1 MDAGRRKRRDF
12 FQNIAIVL
20 LALSA
25 VFLFAQTQLY
35 TLGVN
40 AGSGYLRH
48 LAGDSGQTPDTSQ
61 AAALTSLSAPVRL
74 AVTGVYGGRYGSVTL
89 TTADGIFEPAGGLL
103 REALRSVQSLTPCE
117 NSVFLEALNG
127 TSIYCDFLSPLPL
140 PVLAGLVGASLDSSL
155 SVRRLA
161 VSSQAGGGTAL
172 YLWCEGDSCRRGT
185 CAVSAEELESV
196 VGGYELNG
204 ARFAL
209 DGGEPEAAGLDPCSL
224 FPLELPALPVLT
236 SAAALPDSAG
246 LLSALSFYP
255 RTNSRY
261 TESGG
266 VEVVTDGD
274 RTLRLNPDGSI
285 RYRSGG
291 DPALTVPSAGEE
303 PTVTEAVMGA
313 STLLNNLLS
322 GQTSEAGLYLT
333 GVRQTESTLSLTFGW
348 QSDGVPIRFER
359 GGSAAEV
366 TLSGRVVTG
375 LTLRF
380 RQYTN
385 AGETSLLLPLRQA
398 LAIAARQEGAELSI
412 GYVDGGETASASW
425 LTD

>member
-1 MDAGRRKRRDF
+1 MDERRRKRWDF
-12 FQNIAIVL
+12 LQNIAIVL

-35 TLGVN
+35 SLGID
-40 AGSGYLRH
+40 AGSSYLRY
-48 LAGDSGQTPDTSQ
+48 LSGDPAQTADASQ
-61 AAALTSLSAPVRL
+61 TALTSLSAPVRL
-74 AVTGVYGGRYGSVTL
+74 AVTGVYGGRYGSVAL
-89 TTADGIFEPAGGLL
+89 TTSDEAFEPVGGLV
-103 REALRSVQSLTPCE
+103 REALRSVQSLAVCE
-117 NSVFLEALNG
+117 KSAFLTALDG
-127 TSIYCDFLSPLPL
+127 TCVYCDFLEPLPL
-140 PVLAGLVGASLDSSL
+140 PVLAGLMGASVESGL
-155 SVRRLA
+155 SVRRLM
-161 VSSQAGGGTAL
+161 VSAQSDGATVL
-172 YLWCEGDSCRRGT
+172 YLWCEGDVCRRGIS
-185 CAVSAEELESV
+185 AVSAEELERV
-196 VGGYELNG
+196 VSGYELNG

-209 DGGEPEAAGLDPCSL
+209 DGGEPEAAALDPCSL
-224 FPLELPALPVLT
+224 FPPEPPALPVLT
-236 SAAALPDSAG
+236 SAAALPDSGA

-274 RTLRLNPDGSI
+274 RTLRLNPDGTI

-291 DPALTVPSAGEE
+291 DPALTIPAAGEE

-313 STLLNNLLS
+313 SALLNSLLA

-333 GVRQTESTLSLTFGW
+333 GVRQTESAMVLSFGW
-348 QSDGVPIRFER
+348 QAGGVPIRQDR
-359 GGSAAEV
+359 GANAAEV
-366 TLSGRVVTG
+366 TLSGGAVSA

-380 RQYTN
+380 RQYAN

-412 GYVDGGETASASW
+412 GYLDSGETASACW
-425 LTD
+425 LAD

>member
-1 MDAGRRKRRDF
+1 MNQRERRRRDF
-12 FQNIAIVL
+12 LQNIAIVFL
-20 LALSA
+20 TISA
-25 VFLFAQTQLY
+25 VFLIAQTQLY
-35 TLGVN
+35 TLGVD
-40 AGSGYLRH
+40 AGSDYLRY
-48 LAGDSGQTPDTSQ
+48 LSAPQ
-61 AAALTSLSAPVRL
+61 APAVSETALTSLSAPVRL
-74 AVTGVYGGRYGSVTL
+74 AVTGVYGGRYGSVAL
-89 TTADGIFEPAGGLL
+89 TTADESFEPVGGLL
-103 REALRSVQSLTPCE
+103 REALRSVQALVPCE
-117 NSVFLEALNG
+117 TGDFLRALEGTSVYFDFLE
-127 TSIYCDFLSPLPL
+127 PLPL
-140 PVLAGLVGASLDSSL
+140 PVLAGLVGASLDSEISA
-155 SVRRLA
+155 RRLA
-161 VSSQAGGGTAL
+161 VSARGEGEAVL
-172 YLWCEGDSCRRGT
+172 YLWDGEENCRRGRT
-185 CAVSAEELESV
+185 AVSAAELEGV

-204 ARFAL
+204 ASFAM
-209 DGGEPEAAGLDPCSL
+209 DGAGPESARMEPCSL
-224 FPLELPALPVLT
+224 FPLEPPELPVLD
-236 SAAALPDSAG
+236 SSAALPDKDA
-246 LLSALSFYP
+246 LLTALGFYP

>member
-1 MDAGRRKRRDF
+1 MDERGRKRRDF
-12 FQNIAIVL
+12 LQNIAIVL

-25 VFLFAQTQLY
+25 VFLIAQTQLY
-35 TLGVN
+35 TLGVD
-40 AGSGYLRH
+40 AGSGYLRY
-48 LAGDSGQTPDTSQ
+48 LAGDSAQTPDASQ
-61 AAALTSLSAPVRL
+61 TALTSLSAPVRM
-74 AVTGVYGGRYGSVTL
+74 AVTGVYGGRYGSVAL
-89 TTADGIFEPAGGLL
+89 TTASGTFEPAGGLL
-103 REALRSVQSLTPCE
+103 REALRSVQSLTLCE
-117 NSVFLEALNG
+117 CGEFLEALNG
-127 TSIYCDFLSPLPL
+127 TSIYFDFLAPLPL
-140 PVLAGLVGASLDSSL
+140 PVLAGLVGASLDSAL
-155 SVRRLA
+155 SVRRL
-161 VSSQAGGGTAL
+161 VLSSQESGEVVL
-172 YLWCEGDSCRRGT
+172 YLWCEGDVCRRGSS
-185 CAVSAEELESV
+185 AVSAEELESV

-209 DGGEPEAAGLDPCSL
+209 DGGEPESAVLDSCSL

-236 SAAALPDSAG
+236 ISSALPDSAA
-246 LLSALSFYP
+246 LLSALGFYP

-266 VEVVTDGD
+266 VEVVTDGE

-291 DPALTVPSAGEE
+291 DPALTIASAGEE

-313 STLLNNLLS
+313 SALLNTVLS
-322 GQTSEAGLYLT
+322 GQTSEAALYLK
-333 GVRQTESTLSLTFGW
+333 GVRQTESAVILTFDW
-348 QSDGVPIRFER
+348 QSGGVPIRFDR

-366 TLSGRVVTG
+366 TLSGGVVTG

-380 RQYTN
+380 RQYTD

-412 GYVDGGETASASW
+412 GYLDNGETASARW
-425 LTD
+425 LAD